1 MNKNDVEALIIKLNE
16 AEHAYYVKNSP
27 VMSDGEYDKFFNQL
41 KEIESKNSELI
52 FSFSPT
58 QRVTGTPDNAFQ
70 TVEHLQR
77 MYSLD
82 NSENINDVKKWI
94 EKIEKI
100 TDLDIFPIT
109 VEPKIDGLAISLFYK
124 NGVLTQGLTRGDG
137 LVGEDV
143 THNIKTI
150 KNIPLK
156 LKNQINND
164 IEIRGEIYMPK
175 KSFKEFNNQKLKDKK
190 LLEKLL
196 EKDKSV
202 LTSNEKSEIKKLRSE
217 GTTEFINARNAA
229 AGSLR
234 QKDSQ
239 VTATRDLRLLA
250 YQLIEHD
257 GSTVNNYSEQISLID
272 EFGFNTS
279 VIKIANNID
288 EINTILNEIDEKRNS
303 YEYQIDGAVLKVNS
317 NLVQD
322 KIGFTS
328 KAPRWALAYKFP
340 AEEQTTTLLDIKLQV
355 GRTGAITP
363 VAVLDPV
370 NVGGAQVSF
379 ATLHNPDEI
388 KRKDLR
394 IDDVVIVRRAGDV
407 IPEVVSSIKERRD
420 GKQHS
425 WKMQKTCP
433 CGEYEIEFVNDE
445 KVPRCSGNYECV
457 IAKKEMLIYFASKA
471 GLDIEGLGKET
482 VETLIENNLVNSY
495 EDFYSLNY
503 EQLISLPQWKE
514 KKTKNLLDA
523 IEQSINTEPIK
534 VLSALGIRYVG
545 KQTSKLLINKFG
557 SINVIFESNK
567 EEIEKIHGISVS
579 VTNSLIDWY
588 GTESNKSLLN
598 ELSKIGFRLNE
609 FVESSSGKLNGKTFV
624 LTGTLSSL
632 TRQEATNLIEKSGG
646 IVTTSVSKNTDY
658 ILFGESAGSKLEKG
672 KKLGVELL
680 NEKDFEILTSK

>member
-70 TVEHLQR
+70 TVEHVQR

-495 EDFYSLNY
+495 EDFYSLDY

-680 NEKDFEILTSK
+680 NEKDFEVLTSK

>member
-1 MNKNDVEALIIKLNE
+1 MNKKDVEALIIKLND
-16 AEHAYYVKNSP
+16 AEHAYYVRNSP
-27 VMSDGEYDKFFNQL
+27 IMSDGEYDKFFNQL
-41 KEIESKNSELI
+41 KEIESQNPELI
-52 FSFSPT
+52 FPYSPT
-58 QRVTGTPDNAFQ
+58 QRVTGTPDTAFQ
-70 TVEHLQR
+70 TVEHKQR

-82 NSENINDVKKWI
+82 NSENINDVQKWI

-109 VEPKIDGLAISLFYK
+109 IEPKIDGLAISLFYN

-156 LKNQINND
+156 LKNQINGE

-175 KSFKEFNNQKLKDKK
+175 KSFHQLNSQKLHDKKALDKLLKKDKN
-190 LLEKLL
+190 LLSS
-196 EKDKSV
+196 D
-202 LTSNEKSEIKKLRSE
+202 EKSLIKKLRSE

-239 VTATRDLRLLA
+239 ITATRDLRLLA

-257 GSTVNNYSEQISLID
+257 GSTVDKYSEQISLLQ
-272 EFGFNTS
+272 EYGFNNS
-279 VIKIANNID
+279 NLKVAKNIK
-288 EINTILNEIDEKRNS
+288 EINTILNEIDQKRNS

-355 GRTGAITP
+355 GRTGAVTP
-363 VAVLDPV
+363 VAVLNPI

-388 KRKDLR
+388 QRKDLR
-394 IDDVVIVRRAGDV
+394 INDVVIVRRAGDV

-420 GKQHS
+420 GRQHE
-425 WKMQKTCP
+425 WKMQKSCP
-433 CGEYEIEFVNDE
+433 CGEYEIEFINDE
-445 KVPRCSGNYECV
+445 KVPRCSGNYDCV
-457 IAKKEMLIYFASKA
+457 IAKKEMLIYFGSKS

-503 EQLISLPQWKE
+503 KELISLPQWKD

-523 IEQSINTEPIK
+523 IEHSVNAEPIK
-534 VLSALGIRYVG
+534 ILSALGIRYVG
-545 KQTSKLLINKFG
+545 KQTAKLLINKFG
-557 SINVIFESNK
+557 SINKIFTSTR
-567 EEIEKIHGISVS
+567 EEIEQIHGISGS
-579 VTNSLIDWY
+579 VAGSLVDWY
-588 GTESNKSLLN
+588 TIESNKALLN
-598 ELSKIGFRLNE
+598 KLNKIGLRLNE
-609 FVESSSGKLNGKTFV
+609 VVKTSSGKLNGKTFV
-624 LTGTLSSL
+624 MTGTLNSF

-658 ILFGESAGSKLEKG
+658 ILFGESPGSKLEKG
-672 KKLGVELL
+672 KKIGVELL
-680 NEKDFEILTSK
+680 SEEDFQILTSK

>member
-70 TVEHLQR
+70 TVEHVQR

-433 CGEYEIEFVNDE
+433 CGEYEIEYVNDE

>member
-70 TVEHLQR
+70 TVEHVQR

-340 AEEQTTTLLDIKLQV
+340 AEEQTTTLLDIKLQD

-557 SINVIFESNK
+557 SINAIFESNK

>member
-1 MNKNDVEALIIKLNE
+1 MNKKDVEALIIKLND

-27 VMSDGEYDKFFNQL
+27 IMSDGEYDKIFNQL
-41 KEIESKNSELI
+41 KEIELKNPELI
-52 FSFSPT
+52 FPYSPT

-70 TVEHLQR
+70 TVEHKQR

-82 NSENINDVKKWI
+82 NSENISDVKKWI

-124 NGVLTQGLTRGDG
+124 NGVLMQGLTRGDG
-137 LVGEDV
+137 VVGEDV

-156 LKNQINND
+156 FKNKINGE

-175 KSFKEFNNQKLKDKK
+175 KSFKELNSQKLKDKELLKK
-190 LLEKLL
+190 LI
-196 EKDKSV
+196 EKDKNLLS
-202 LTSNEKSEIKKLRSE
+202 SDDKSLIKKLRSE

-239 VTATRDLRLLA
+239 ITATRDLRLLA
-250 YQLIEHD
+250 YQLIQHD
-257 GSTVNNYSEQISLID
+257 GSTVDSYSEQISLI
-272 EFGFNTS
+272 EGYGFNTS
-279 VIKIANNID
+279 VLKVANNIK
-288 EINTILNEIDEKRNS
+288 EINTILSEIDEKRNS
-303 YEYQIDGAVLKVNS
+303 YDYQIDGAVLKVNS

-355 GRTGAITP
+355 GRTGAVTP
-363 VAVLDPV
+363 VAVLEPI

-388 KRKDLR
+388 QRKDLR
-394 IDDVVIVRRAGDV
+394 INDVVIVRRAGDV
-407 IPEVVSSIKERRD
+407 IPEVVSPIKERRD
-420 GKQHS
+420 GTQS
-425 WKMQKTCP
+425 EWKMQKSCP
-433 CGEYEIEFVNDE
+433 CGENEIEFVNDE

-457 IAKKEMLIYFASKA
+457 IAKKEMLIYFGSKS

-503 EQLISLPQWKE
+503 KELISLPQWKD

-523 IEQSINTEPIK
+523 IQNSIKAEPIK
-534 VLSALGIRYVG
+534 ILSALGIRYVG
-545 KQTSKLLINKFG
+545 KQTAKLLINKFG
-557 SINVIFESNK
+557 SINAIFESSK
-567 EEIEKIHGISVS
+567 DEVEKIHGISSS
-579 VTNSLIDWY
+579 VANSLIDWY
-588 GTESNKSLLN
+588 ALDTNKSLLS
-598 ELSKIGFRLNE
+598 EFSKIGFRLNE
-609 FVESSSGKLNGKTFV
+609 VVKSSSGKLNGKTFV
-624 LTGTLSSL
+624 LTGTLTSL

-658 ILFGESAGSKLEKG
+658 ILFGESPGSKLEKG
-672 KKLGVELL
+672 KKLSVKLL
-680 NEKDFEILTSK
+680 SEEDFQILTSK

>member
-557 SINVIFESNK
+557 SINAIFESNK

>member
-70 TVEHLQR
+70 TVEHVQR

-598 ELSKIGFRLNE
+598 EFSKIGFRLNE

>member
-70 TVEHLQR
+70 TVEHVQR

-482 VETLIENNLVNSY
+482 VETLIENNLVNTY

>member
-70 TVEHLQR
+70 TVEHVQR

-482 VETLIENNLVNSY
+482 VETLIENNLVNTY

-557 SINVIFESNK
+557 SINAIFESNK

>member
-1 MNKNDVEALIIKLNE
+1 
-16 AEHAYYVKNSP
+16 
-27 VMSDGEYDKFFNQL
+27 
-41 KEIESKNSELI
+41 
-52 FSFSPT
+52 
-58 QRVTGTPDNAFQ
+58 
-70 TVEHLQR
+70 
-77 MYSLD
+77 
-82 NSENINDVKKWI
+82 
-94 EKIEKI
+94 
-100 TDLDIFPIT
+100 
-109 VEPKIDGLAISLFYK
+109 
-124 NGVLTQGLTRGDG
+124 
-137 LVGEDV
+137 
-143 THNIKTI
+143 
-150 KNIPLK
+150 
-156 LKNQINND
+156 
-164 IEIRGEIYMPK
+164 
-175 KSFKEFNNQKLKDKK
+175 
-190 LLEKLL
+190 
-196 EKDKSV
+196 
-202 LTSNEKSEIKKLRSE
+202 
-217 GTTEFINARNAA
+217 
-229 AGSLR
+229 
-234 QKDSQ
+234 
-239 VTATRDLRLLA
+239 
-250 YQLIEHD
+250 
-257 GSTVNNYSEQISLID
+257 
-272 EFGFNTS
+272 
-279 VIKIANNID
+279 
-288 EINTILNEIDEKRNS
+288 
-303 YEYQIDGAVLKVNS
+303 
-317 NLVQD
+317 
-322 KIGFTS
+322 
-328 KAPRWALAYKFP
+328 
-340 AEEQTTTLLDIKLQV
+340 
-355 GRTGAITP
+355 
-363 VAVLDPV
+363 
-370 NVGGAQVSF
+370 VSF

-557 SINVIFESNK
+557 SINAIFESNK

>member
-70 TVEHLQR
+70 TVEHVQR

-363 VAVLDPV
+363 VAVLVPV

-425 WKMQKTCP
+425 WKMQKTCL

-557 SINVIFESNK
+557 SINAIFESNK

>member
-70 TVEHLQR
+70 TVEHVQR

-288 EINTILNEIDEKRNS
+288 KINTILNEIDEKRNS

-557 SINVIFESNK
+557 SINAIFESNK

>member
-1 MNKNDVEALIIKLNE
+1 
-16 AEHAYYVKNSP
+16 
-27 VMSDGEYDKFFNQL
+27 MSDGEYDKFFNQL

-70 TVEHLQR
+70 TVEHVQR

-557 SINVIFESNK
+557 SINAIFESNK

>member
-1 MNKNDVEALIIKLNE
+1 
-16 AEHAYYVKNSP
+16 
-27 VMSDGEYDKFFNQL
+27 
-41 KEIESKNSELI
+41 
-52 FSFSPT
+52 
-58 QRVTGTPDNAFQ
+58 
-70 TVEHLQR
+70 
-77 MYSLD
+77 
-82 NSENINDVKKWI
+82 
-94 EKIEKI
+94 
-100 TDLDIFPIT
+100 
-109 VEPKIDGLAISLFYK
+109 
-124 NGVLTQGLTRGDG
+124 
-137 LVGEDV
+137 
-143 THNIKTI
+143 
-150 KNIPLK
+150 
-156 LKNQINND
+156 
-164 IEIRGEIYMPK
+164 
-175 KSFKEFNNQKLKDKK
+175 
-190 LLEKLL
+190 
-196 EKDKSV
+196 
-202 LTSNEKSEIKKLRSE
+202 
-217 GTTEFINARNAA
+217 
-229 AGSLR
+229 
-234 QKDSQ
+234 
-239 VTATRDLRLLA
+239 LRLLA

-557 SINVIFESNK
+557 SINAIFESNK

>member
-1 MNKNDVEALIIKLNE
+1 MNKKDVEDLIFKLNE

-27 VMSDGEYDKFFNQL
+27 IMSDGEYDKIFNQL
-41 KEIESKNSELI
+41 KEIESKNPELV
-52 FSFSPT
+52 FSYSPT

-70 TVEHLQR
+70 TVEHKQR

-82 NSENINDVKKWI
+82 NSENIDDVQKWI

-156 LKNQINND
+156 LKNQINNE
-164 IEIRGEIYMPK
+164 IEVRGEIYMPK
-175 KSFKEFNNQKLKDKK
+175 KSFKELNSQKLIDKE

-196 EKDKSV
+196 KKDKNLLS
-202 LTSNEKSEIKKLRSE
+202 SDEKSLIKKLRSE

-239 VTATRDLRLLA
+239 ITATRDLRLLA

-257 GSTVNNYSEQISLID
+257 GSTVESYSEQISLI
-272 EFGFNTS
+272 EGYGFNTS
-279 VIKIANNID
+279 NLKIANNIK
-288 EINTILNEIDEKRNS
+288 EINTVLDEIDEKRNS

-355 GRTGAITP
+355 GRTGAVTP
-363 VAVLDPV
+363 VAVLDPI

-388 KRKDLR
+388 QRKDLR
-394 IDDVVIVRRAGDV
+394 INDVVIVRRAGDV

-420 GKQHS
+420 GRQQE
-425 WKMQKTCP
+425 WKMQKACP
-433 CGEYEIEFVNDE
+433 CGEYEIEFINDE
-445 KVPRCSGNYECV
+445 KVPRCSGNYACV

-503 EQLISLPQWKE
+503 EELISLPQWKE

-523 IEQSINTEPIK
+523 IEESITAEPIK
-534 VLSALGIRYVG
+534 ILSALGIRYVG
-545 KQTSKLLINKFG
+545 KQTAKLLINNFG
-557 SINVIFESNK
+557 SINSIFESSIQ
-567 EEIEKIHGISVS
+567 EVEKIHGISGS
-579 VTNSLIDWY
+579 VANSLIDWY
-588 GTESNKSLLN
+588 AIESNKSLLSKFN
-598 ELSKIGFRLNE
+598 KIGFRINE
-609 FVESSSGKLNGKTFV
+609 VVKSSSGKLNGKTFV

-658 ILFGESAGSKLEKG
+658 ILYGESPGSKLEKG

-680 NEKDFEILTSK
+680 SEKDFQLLTSK

>member
-1 MNKNDVEALIIKLNE
+1 
-16 AEHAYYVKNSP
+16 
-27 VMSDGEYDKFFNQL
+27 
-41 KEIESKNSELI
+41 
-52 FSFSPT
+52 
-58 QRVTGTPDNAFQ
+58 
-70 TVEHLQR
+70 

-82 NSENINDVKKWI
+82 NSENIDDVQKWI

-156 LKNQINND
+156 LKNQINNE
-164 IEIRGEIYMPK
+164 IEVRGEIYMPK
-175 KSFKEFNNQKLKDKK
+175 KSFKELNSQKLNDKE

-196 EKDKSV
+196 KKDKNLLS
-202 LTSNEKSEIKKLRSE
+202 SDEKSLIKKLRSE

-239 VTATRDLRLLA
+239 ITATRDLRLLA

-257 GSTVNNYSEQISLID
+257 GSTVESYSEQISLI
-272 EFGFNTS
+272 EGYGFNTS
-279 VIKIANNID
+279 NLKIAKNIK
-288 EINTILNEIDEKRNS
+288 EINTVLDEIDEKRNS

-355 GRTGAITP
+355 GRTGAVTP
-363 VAVLDPV
+363 VAVLDPI

-388 KRKDLR
+388 QRKDLR
-394 IDDVVIVRRAGDV
+394 INDVVIVRRAGDV
-407 IPEVVSSIKERRD
+407 IPEVVSSIKKRRD
-420 GKQHS
+420 GRQQE
-425 WKMQKTCP
+425 WKMQKACP
-433 CGEYEIEFVNDE
+433 CGEYEIEFINDE
-445 KVPRCSGNYECV
+445 KVPRCSGSYACV

-503 EQLISLPQWKE
+503 EELISLPQWKE

-523 IEQSINTEPIK
+523 IKESVTSEPVKI
-534 VLSALGIRYVG
+534 LSALGIRYVG
-545 KQTSKLLINKFG
+545 KQTAKLLINNFG
-557 SINVIFESNK
+557 SINSIFESSIQ
-567 EEIEKIHGISVS
+567 EVEKIHGISGS
-579 VTNSLIDWY
+579 VANSLIDWY
-588 GTESNKSLLN
+588 AIESNKSLLSKFN
-598 ELSKIGFRLNE
+598 KIGFRINE
-609 FVESSSGKLNGKTFV
+609 VVKSSSGKLNGKTFV

-646 IVTTSVSKNTDY
+646 VVTTSVSKNTDY
-658 ILFGESAGSKLEKG
+658 ILYGESPGSKLEKG

-680 NEKDFEILTSK
+680 SEKDFQLLTSK

>member
-70 TVEHLQR
+70 TVEHVQR

-425 WKMQKTCP
+425 WKMQKTCL

-557 SINVIFESNK
+557 SINAIFESNK

>member
-1 MNKNDVEALIIKLNE
+1 
-16 AEHAYYVKNSP
+16 
-27 VMSDGEYDKFFNQL
+27 
-41 KEIESKNSELI
+41 
-52 FSFSPT
+52 
-58 QRVTGTPDNAFQ
+58 
-70 TVEHLQR
+70 
-77 MYSLD
+77 
-82 NSENINDVKKWI
+82 
-94 EKIEKI
+94 
-100 TDLDIFPIT
+100 
-109 VEPKIDGLAISLFYK
+109 LFYK

>member
-1 MNKNDVEALIIKLNE
+1 
-16 AEHAYYVKNSP
+16 
-27 VMSDGEYDKFFNQL
+27 
-41 KEIESKNSELI
+41 
-52 FSFSPT
+52 
-58 QRVTGTPDNAFQ
+58 
-70 TVEHLQR
+70 

-82 NSENINDVKKWI
+82 NSENIDDVQKWI

-156 LKNQINND
+156 LKNQINNE
-164 IEIRGEIYMPK
+164 IEVRGEIYMPI
-175 KSFKEFNNQKLKDKK
+175 KSFKELNSQKLKDKE

-196 EKDKSV
+196 EIDKNLLS
-202 LTSNEKSEIKKLRSE
+202 SDEKSLIKKLRSE

-239 VTATRDLRLLA
+239 ITATRDLRLLA

-257 GSTVNNYSEQISLID
+257 GSTVESYSEQISLI
-272 EFGFNTS
+272 EGYGFNTS
-279 VIKIANNID
+279 VLKVAKNIK
-288 EINTILNEIDEKRNS
+288 EINKVLKEIDEKRNS
-303 YEYQIDGAVLKVNS
+303 YDYQIDGAVLKVNS

-355 GRTGAITP
+355 GRTGAVTP
-363 VAVLDPV
+363 VAVLDPI

-388 KRKDLR
+388 QRKDLR
-394 IDDVVIVRRAGDV
+394 INDVVIVRRAGDV

-420 GKQHS
+420 GRQHE
-425 WKMQKTCP
+425 WKMQKSCP
-433 CGEYEIEFVNDE
+433 CGENEIEFINDE

-495 EDFYSLNY
+495 EDFYTLNY
-503 EQLISLPQWKE
+503 EELISLPQWKD
-514 KKTKNLLDA
+514 KKTKNLLKA
-523 IEQSINTEPIK
+523 IEESIKAEPVKI
-534 VLSALGIRYVG
+534 LSALGIRYVG
-545 KQTSKLLINKFG
+545 KQTAKLLINNFG
-557 SINVIFESNK
+557 SINSIFESSIK
-567 EEIEKIHGISVS
+567 EVEKIHGISGS
-579 VTNSLIDWY
+579 VANSLIDWY
-588 GTESNKSLLN
+588 ALESNKSLLGKFN
-598 ELSKIGFRLNE
+598 TIGFRINE
-609 FVESSSGKLNGKTFV
+609 VVKSSSGKLNGKTFV
-624 LTGTLSSL
+624 LTGTLSSF

-658 ILFGESAGSKLEKG
+658 ILFGESPGSKLEKG
-672 KKLGVELL
+672 RKLGVELL
-680 NEKDFEILTSK
+680 SEKDFQILTNR

>member
-70 TVEHLQR
+70 TVEHVQR

-363 VAVLDPV
+363 VAVLVPV

-557 SINVIFESNK
+557 SINAIFESNK

>member
-70 TVEHLQR
+70 TVEHVQR

-557 SINVIFESNK
+557 SINAIFESNK

>member
-70 TVEHLQR
+70 TVEHVQR

-557 SINVIFESNK
+557 SINAIFESNK

-598 ELSKIGFRLNE
+598 EFSKIGFRLNE

>member
-70 TVEHLQR
+70 TVEHVQR

>member
-70 TVEHLQR
+70 TVEHVQR

-363 VAVLDPV
+363 VAVLVPV

>member
-70 TVEHLQR
+70 TVEHVQR

-156 LKNQINND
+156 LKNQINNN

-557 SINVIFESNK
+557 SINAIFESNK

>member
-1 MNKNDVEALIIKLNE
+1 
-16 AEHAYYVKNSP
+16 
-27 VMSDGEYDKFFNQL
+27 
-41 KEIESKNSELI
+41 
-52 FSFSPT
+52 
-58 QRVTGTPDNAFQ
+58 
-70 TVEHLQR
+70 
-77 MYSLD
+77 
-82 NSENINDVKKWI
+82 
-94 EKIEKI
+94 
-100 TDLDIFPIT
+100 
-109 VEPKIDGLAISLFYK
+109 
-124 NGVLTQGLTRGDG
+124 
-137 LVGEDV
+137 
-143 THNIKTI
+143 
-150 KNIPLK
+150 
-156 LKNQINND
+156 
-164 IEIRGEIYMPK
+164 
-175 KSFKEFNNQKLKDKK
+175 
-190 LLEKLL
+190 
-196 EKDKSV
+196 
-202 LTSNEKSEIKKLRSE
+202 
-217 GTTEFINARNAA
+217 
-229 AGSLR
+229 
-234 QKDSQ
+234 
-239 VTATRDLRLLA
+239 
-250 YQLIEHD
+250 
-257 GSTVNNYSEQISLID
+257 LID

-557 SINVIFESNK
+557 SINAIFESNK

>member
-70 TVEHLQR
+70 TVEHVQR

-175 KSFKEFNNQKLKDKK
+175 KSFKEFNNQKLKDK
-190 LLEKLL
+190 KLL